1 MNIARNLY
9 NSVNITVH
17 LDKMGKIEQQTT
29 LVPNPPSAQGLQ
41 LDSAQKIVPNQL
53 FNFLA
58 FIITLSSDPLDGDRK
73 QSVVI
78 QDENS
83 RQN

>member
-1 MNIARNLY
+1 MSSQVLKNAIDDAPKL
-9 NSVNITVH
+9 S
-17 LDKMGKIEQQTT
+17 
-29 LVPNPPSAQGLQ
+29 VPNPPSAQGLQ

-58 FIITLSSDPLDGDRK
+58 FINTLSSDPLDGDRK

-83 RQN
+83 RQNCN